1 MALEGLLPLFQKRS
15 KSSYIVAA
23 ILLITVKQIYSFFRV
38 PTNLRHLPIVSFFAM
53 AKSFLTSE
61 PPYSRFKRI
70 TFPAIQKGNG
80 FYVSKIPVG
89 WTVYVANPVAAKQL
103 LLKSGK

>member
-1 MALEGLLPLFQKRS
+1 MEGLVTRYNMTLEGLLPLFQKRS

-38 PTNLRHLPIVSFFAM
+38 PTKLRHFPSVSFFAM

-80 FYVSKIPVG
+80 FYVVRCLPL
-89 WTVYVANPVAAKQL
+89 YVL
-103 LLKSGK
+103 HF